1 MRTLFGGQS
10 PPSLRALRRAV
21 AARRRLLAAGLAAA
35 AVACAITAVEPAK
48 PETTAVLVAA
58 RDLPPGAT
66 VDRRDVRVA
75 AYAPGTAPAGA
86 LVDGAQ
92 ATGRVLAG
100 GVRAGEPITDIR
112 FVGRSL
118 ASALA
123 ATGAVATPVRI
134 ADTGAVR
141 LLQPGDVVDV
151 LAAIPAG
158 AGQSAADPSEE
169 AAVVADGVRVLTVPP
184 PEDSADSGE
193 GALVLLATSRSVAAR
208 LALAAVSAR
217 LSITLRGTPGG
228 EA

>member
-1 MRTLFGGQS
+1 MRPPLGGQN
-10 PPSLRALRRAV
+10 PPSLRSLRRAV

-35 AVACAITAVEPAK
+35 AVACTITALEPAR

-58 RDLPPGAT
+58 RDLPAGAT
-66 VDRRDVRVA
+66 VHSRDVRVA
-75 AYAPGTAPAGA
+75 AFAAGTAPTGA
-86 LVDGAQ
+86 LADGAQ

-118 ASALA
+118 VTALA

-134 ADTGAVR
+134 ADTGAAR

-151 LAAIPAG
+151 LAAVPPG
-158 AGQSAADPSEE
+158 AGQPVASPSTE
-169 AAVVADGVRVLTVPP
+169 AAVVADGVRVLTVLPP
-184 PEDSADSGE
+184 DDAVGTGD
-193 GALVLLATSRSVAAR
+193 GALVLLATTRSVAAK

-217 LSITLRGTPGG
+217 LSITLRAPTGG
-228 EA
+228 QA